1 MAKLPVSLTSSIGVQ
16 QNALDAFHNRLRI
29 MLGIDAH
36 EFAEVGLTL
45 DQWRRYDA
53 EPFRFFIRANDR
65 TAAAIWSIIQA
76 RSSERVE

>member
-1 MAKLPVSLTSSIGVQ
+1 MGKLPTALTADIGVQ

-45 DQWRRYDA
+45 DQWRRFDA
-53 EPFRFFIRANDR
+53 EPFRFFIRADDR

-76 RSSERVE
+76 RSSERAA